1 MILYI
6 CGHDF
11 HYEMENL
18 CRVFFPN
25 EKITVSDTLP
35 ESGAPEVETYLDGAS
50 GGYSV
55 RVRVN
60 VGDKTETRSAEVPK
74 TDEPE
79 KDECERTMARE
90 LFSALSAVTGYVPPW
105 GILTGVRPSKLMLKL
120 IESLGE
126 KGAYDYFTKKLL
138 VSEPKARLAQ
148 SVAGTEQEIAAL
160 GDERSFSLYI
170 AIPFCPSRCSYCS
183 FVSHSITNAN
193 AAKLLPVYVDDLC
206 RELEITGKI
215 VRDIGLRL
223 ESIYIGGG
231 TPGILSAEQMEKVCS
246 AVENSFDLSAVRE
259 YTVELGRPDTVTQE
273 KLDVLRSH
281 SITNANAAKLL
292 PVYVDDLCRELE
304 ITGKIVRDI
313 GLRLE
318 SIYIGGGTPGILS
331 AEQMEKV
338 CSEVENSFDL
348 SAIREYTVEL
358 GRPDTVTQEKLD
370 VLRSHSVDRISINTQ
385 TLNDS
390 VLEAVGRK
398 HTAADFFASYALAE
412 KSGFENINV
421 DLIAGLPSDTLES
434 FKKSVDGVVSLAP
447 ANITVHALALK
458 SASTLREHGHAVS
471 EGETAGKMIDYSHS
485 VLFDNGYIPYYMYRQ
500 SRCVGNLE
508 NVGWCKP
515 GTECRYNVFMMEETH
530 TVLAAGAGAVTKLKK
545 PGSNYIERIFNY
557 KYPYEYNARFDTL
570 MERKKRI
577 SEFYSEIFGSQS
589 SADK

>member
-206 RELEITGKI
+206 RELENGNREAAFRAAHTLKG
-215 VRDIGLRL
+215 VCANLSFTRLMETVSRLMEVLRP
-223 ESIYIGGG
+223 EADRI
-231 TPGILSAEQMEKVCS
+231 PDA
-246 AVENSFDLSAVRE
+246 AVEL
-259 YTVELGRPDTVTQE
+259 
-273 KLDVLRSH
+273 
-281 SITNANAAKLL
+281 
-292 PVYVDDLCRELE
+292 
-304 ITGKIVRDI
+304 
-313 GLRLE
+313 
-318 SIYIGGGTPGILS
+318 
-331 AEQMEKV
+331 
-338 CSEVENSFDL
+338 
-348 SAIREYTVEL
+348 
-358 GRPDTVTQEKLD
+358 
-370 VLRSHSVDRISINTQ
+370 
-385 TLNDS
+385 
-390 VLEAVGRK
+390 
-398 HTAADFFASYALAE
+398 
-412 KSGFENINV
+412 
-421 DLIAGLPSDTLES
+421 
-434 FKKSVDGVVSLAP
+434 
-447 ANITVHALALK
+447 
-458 SASTLREHGHAVS
+458 
-471 EGETAGKMIDYSHS
+471 
-485 VLFDNGYIPYYMYRQ
+485 
-500 SRCVGNLE
+500 LE
-508 NVGWCKP
+508 NVKQD
-515 GTECRYNVFMMEETH
+515 YQL
-530 TVLAAGAGAVTKLKK
+530 TVDTIRK
-545 PGSNYIERIFNY
+545 YQRER
-557 KYPYEYNARFDTL
+557 
-570 MERKKRI
+570 
-577 SEFYSEIFGSQS
+577 
-589 SADK
+589 

>member
-1 MILYI
+1 
-6 CGHDF
+6 
-11 HYEMENL
+11 
-18 CRVFFPN
+18 
-25 EKITVSDTLP
+25 
-35 ESGAPEVETYLDGAS
+35 
-50 GGYSV
+50 
-55 RVRVN
+55 
-60 VGDKTETRSAEVPK
+60 
-74 TDEPE
+74 
-79 KDECERTMARE
+79 
-90 LFSALSAVTGYVPPW
+90 
-105 GILTGVRPSKLMLKL
+105 MLKL

-183 FVSHSITNAN
+183 FVSHSITHAN

-273 KLDVLRSH
+273 KLDLLR
-281 SITNANAAKLL
+281 
-292 PVYVDDLCRELE
+292 D
-304 ITGKIVRDI
+304 
-313 GLRLE
+313 
-318 SIYIGGGTPGILS
+318 
-331 AEQMEKV
+331 
-338 CSEVENSFDL
+338 
-348 SAIREYTVEL
+348 
-358 GRPDTVTQEKLD
+358 
-370 VLRSHSVDRISINTQ
+370 HSVDRISINTQ

-398 HTAADFFASYALAE
+398 HTAADFFSSYALAE

-421 DLIAGLPSDTLES
+421 DLIAGLPGDTLES

-447 ANITVHALALK
+447 AN
-458 SASTLREHGHAVS
+458 
-471 EGETAGKMIDYSHS
+471 TAGKMIDYSHS

>member
-231 TPGILSAEQMEKVCS
+231 TPTTLEPHHLKAI
-246 AVENSFDLSAVRE
+246 FDRLKANFDFSKIKEFTLEA
-259 YTVELGRPDTVTQE
+259 GRPDTITKD
-273 KLDVLRSH
+273 KLYE
-281 SITNANAAKLL
+281 AKQ
-292 PVYVDDLCRELE
+292 
-304 ITGKIVRDI
+304 
-313 GLRLE
+313 
-318 SIYIGGGTPGILS
+318 GG
-331 AEQMEKV
+331 V
-338 CSEVENSFDL
+338 N
-348 SAIREYTVEL
+348 
-358 GRPDTVTQEKLD
+358 
-370 VLRSHSVDRISINTQ
+370 RISINPQTMNEQ
-385 TLNDS
+385 TLKR
-390 VLEAVGRK
+390 VGRK
-398 HTAADFFASYALAE
+398 HTPDMVRKCFEMAR
-412 KSGFENINV
+412 KMGFDNINM
-421 DLIAGLPSDTLES
+421 DLIAGLPEETVDM
-434 FKKSVDGVVSLAP
+434 FKYSLDEVIKLDP
-447 ANITVHALALK
+447 ENITVHSMCVKRAASLRFSDAELAKANDMNEMLSYTQK
-458 SASTLREHGHAVS
+458 HMEKTGR
-471 EGETAGKMIDYSHS
+471 K
-485 VLFDNGYIPYYMYRQ
+485 PYYMYRQ
-500 SRCVGNLE
+500 KNISGNLE
-508 NVGWCKP
+508 NVGYAKEGCMS
-515 GTECRYNVFMMEETH
+515 TYNINIMEEKQTIIA
-530 TVLAAGAGAVTKLKK
+530 LGGGGSTKIVMDDRIERVFNFKDPLEYIRRFDEILKK
-545 PGSNYIERIFNY
+545 
-557 KYPYEYNARFDTL
+557 KD
-570 MERKKRI
+570 
-577 SEFYSEIFGSQS
+577 EILDILAGE
-589 SADK
+589 KNG

>member
-1 MILYI
+1 M
-6 CGHDF
+6 
-11 HYEMENL
+11 
-18 CRVFFPN
+18 
-25 EKITVSDTLP
+25 
-35 ESGAPEVETYLDGAS
+35 
-50 GGYSV
+50 

-120 IESLGE
+120 IESLGK

-273 KLDVLRSH
+273 KLDVLR
-281 SITNANAAKLL
+281 
-292 PVYVDDLCRELE
+292 D
-304 ITGKIVRDI
+304 
-313 GLRLE
+313 
-318 SIYIGGGTPGILS
+318 
-331 AEQMEKV
+331 
-338 CSEVENSFDL
+338 
-348 SAIREYTVEL
+348 
-358 GRPDTVTQEKLD
+358 
-370 VLRSHSVDRISINTQ
+370 HSVDRISINTQ

-398 HTAADFFASYALAE
+398 HTAADFFSSYALAE

-421 DLIAGLPSDTLES
+421 DLIAGLPGDTLES

-485 VLFDNGYIPYYMYRQ
+485 VLFDNSLLYVSPEPLRRQPRKCRLVQARYGVQIQCLHDGGDAYCPRRRSGRRNKAQKARQQLYRA
-500 SRCVGNLE
+500 
-508 NVGWCKP
+508 
-515 GTECRYNVFMMEETH
+515 YF
-530 TVLAAGAGAVTKLKK
+530 
-545 PGSNYIERIFNY
+545 
-557 KYPYEYNARFDTL
+557 
-570 MERKKRI
+570 
-577 SEFYSEIFGSQS
+577 
-589 SADK
+589 

>member
-25 EKITVSDTLP
+25 EKITVTDALP
-35 ESGAPEVETYLDGAS
+35 ESGAPEVETYLDGES
-50 GGYSV
+50 GKYSV

-60 VGDKTETRSAEVPK
+60 VGDKTETRSAEVQK

-79 KDECERTMARE
+79 KDECERAMARE

-120 IESLGE
+120 IDSLGE
-126 KGAYDYFTKKLL
+126 KGAYDYFIEKLL
-138 VSEPKARLAQ
+138 VSEPKTRLAQ

-215 VRDIGLRL
+215 VRETGLRL
-223 ESIYIGGG
+223 ESVYIGGG

-246 AVENSFDLSAVRE
+246 AVENGFDLSSVRE
-259 YTVELGRPDTVTQE
+259 YTVELGRPDTVTRE
-273 KLDVLRSH
+273 KLDVLR
-281 SITNANAAKLL
+281 A
-292 PVYVDDLCRELE
+292 
-304 ITGKIVRDI
+304 
-313 GLRLE
+313 
-318 SIYIGGGTPGILS
+318 
-331 AEQMEKV
+331 
-338 CSEVENSFDL
+338 
-348 SAIREYTVEL
+348 
-358 GRPDTVTQEKLD
+358 
-370 VLRSHSVDRISINTQ
+370 HSVDRISINTQ

-398 HTAADFFASYALAE
+398 HTAADFFAAYALAQE
-412 KSGFENINV
+412 SGFENINV
-421 DLIAGLPSDTLES
+421 DLIAGLPGDTLES
-434 FKKSVDGVVSLAP
+434 FKASVDGVVSLSP

-471 EGETAGKMIDYSHS
+471 EGETAGQMIDYSHS
-485 VLFDNGYIPYYMYRQ
+485 VLFDSGYIPYYMYRQ

-515 GTECRYNVFMMEETH
+515 GTECLYNVFMMEETH

-570 MERKKRI
+570 MERKGRI
-577 SEFYSEIFGSQS
+577 SEFYSEIFGSRE

>member
-1 MILYI
+1 
-6 CGHDF
+6 
-11 HYEMENL
+11 
-18 CRVFFPN
+18 
-25 EKITVSDTLP
+25 
-35 ESGAPEVETYLDGAS
+35 
-50 GGYSV
+50 
-55 RVRVN
+55 
-60 VGDKTETRSAEVPK
+60 
-74 TDEPE
+74 
-79 KDECERTMARE
+79 
-90 LFSALSAVTGYVPPW
+90 
-105 GILTGVRPSKLMLKL
+105 
-120 IESLGE
+120 
-126 KGAYDYFTKKLL
+126 
-138 VSEPKARLAQ
+138 
-148 SVAGTEQEIAAL
+148 
-160 GDERSFSLYI
+160 
-170 AIPFCPSRCSYCS
+170 
-183 FVSHSITNAN
+183 
-193 AAKLLPVYVDDLC
+193 
-206 RELEITGKI
+206 
-215 VRDIGLRL
+215 
-223 ESIYIGGG
+223 
-231 TPGILSAEQMEKVCS
+231 MEKVCS
-246 AVENSFDLSAVRE
+246 AVENSFDLSAV
-259 YTVELGRPDTVTQE
+259 
-273 KLDVLRSH
+273 
-281 SITNANAAKLL
+281 
-292 PVYVDDLCRELE
+292 
-304 ITGKIVRDI
+304 
-313 GLRLE
+313 
-318 SIYIGGGTPGILS
+318 
-331 AEQMEKV
+331 
-338 CSEVENSFDL
+338 
-348 SAIREYTVEL
+348 REYTVEL

-398 HTAADFFASYALAE
+398 HTAVDFFASYALAE

-421 DLIAGLPSDTLES
+421 DLIAGLPGDTLES

>member
-55 RVRVN
+55 RVLVN

-246 AVENSFDLSAVRE
+246 AVENSFDLSA
-259 YTVELGRPDTVTQE
+259 
-273 KLDVLRSH
+273 
-281 SITNANAAKLL
+281 
-292 PVYVDDLCRELE
+292 
-304 ITGKIVRDI
+304 
-313 GLRLE
+313 
-318 SIYIGGGTPGILS
+318 
-331 AEQMEKV
+331 
-338 CSEVENSFDL
+338 
-348 SAIREYTVEL
+348 IREYTVEL

-421 DLIAGLPSDTLES
+421 DLIAGLPDDTLES

-458 SASTLREHGHAVS
+458 SAST
-471 EGETAGKMIDYSHS
+471 
-485 VLFDNGYIPYYMYRQ
+485 P
-500 SRCVGNLE
+500 E
-508 NVGWCKP
+508 N
-515 GTECRYNVFMMEETH
+515 
-530 TVLAAGAGAVTKLKK
+530 TVT
-545 PGSNYIERIFNY
+545 R
-557 KYPYEYNARFDTL
+557 
-570 MERKKRI
+570 
-577 SEFYSEIFGSQS
+577 
-589 SADK
+589 SAKGRRRGR

>member
-35 ESGAPEVETYLDGAS
+35 ESGVPEVETYLDGAS

-126 KGAYDYFTKKLL
+126 KGAYDYFIKKLL

-193 AAKLLPVYVDDLC
+193 AAKLLPVYVDNLC

-246 AVENSFDLSAVRE
+246 A
-259 YTVELGRPDTVTQE
+259 
-273 KLDVLRSH
+273 
-281 SITNANAAKLL
+281 
-292 PVYVDDLCRELE
+292 
-304 ITGKIVRDI
+304 
-313 GLRLE
+313 
-318 SIYIGGGTPGILS
+318 
-331 AEQMEKV
+331 
-338 CSEVENSFDL
+338 VENSFDL

-398 HTAADFFASYALAE
+398 HTAADFFSSYALAE

-421 DLIAGLPSDTLES
+421 DLIAGLPGDTLES

-545 PGSNYIERIFNY
+545 PGINYIERIFNY

>member
-1 MILYI
+1 
-6 CGHDF
+6 
-11 HYEMENL
+11 
-18 CRVFFPN
+18 
-25 EKITVSDTLP
+25 
-35 ESGAPEVETYLDGAS
+35 
-50 GGYSV
+50 
-55 RVRVN
+55 
-60 VGDKTETRSAEVPK
+60 
-74 TDEPE
+74 
-79 KDECERTMARE
+79 
-90 LFSALSAVTGYVPPW
+90 
-105 GILTGVRPSKLMLKL
+105 
-120 IESLGE
+120 
-126 KGAYDYFTKKLL
+126 
-138 VSEPKARLAQ
+138 
-148 SVAGTEQEIAAL
+148 
-160 GDERSFSLYI
+160 
-170 AIPFCPSRCSYCS
+170 
-183 FVSHSITNAN
+183 
-193 AAKLLPVYVDDLC
+193 
-206 RELEITGKI
+206 
-215 VRDIGLRL
+215 
-223 ESIYIGGG
+223 
-231 TPGILSAEQMEKVCS
+231 MEKVCS
-246 AVENSFDLSAVRE
+246 AVENSFDLSAV
-259 YTVELGRPDTVTQE
+259 
-273 KLDVLRSH
+273 
-281 SITNANAAKLL
+281 
-292 PVYVDDLCRELE
+292 
-304 ITGKIVRDI
+304 
-313 GLRLE
+313 
-318 SIYIGGGTPGILS
+318 
-331 AEQMEKV
+331 
-338 CSEVENSFDL
+338 
-348 SAIREYTVEL
+348 REYTVEL

-398 HTAADFFASYALAE
+398 HTAADFFSSYALAE

-421 DLIAGLPSDTLES
+421 DLIAGLPGDTLES

>member
-11 HYEMENL
+11 HYETENI

-25 EKITVSDTLP
+25 EKITVSDTPP
-35 ESGAPEVETYLDGAS
+35 ESGAFGVETYLDGES

-120 IESLGE
+120 IDSLGE
-126 KGAYDYFTKKLL
+126 SDAYDYFTKKLL
-138 VSEPKARLAQ
+138 VSEPKTRLAQ
-148 SVAGTEQEIAAL
+148 SVAGTEQKIAAL

-193 AAKLLPVYVDDLC
+193 AAKLLPVYVDKLC
-206 RELEITGKI
+206 RELGITGNT
-215 VRDIGLRL
+215 VYDIGLRL

-231 TPGILSAEQMEKVCS
+231 TPGILSAEQTEKVCS
-246 AVENSFDLSAVRE
+246 AVENSFDLSSLRE

-273 KLDVLRSH
+273 KLDVLR
-281 SITNANAAKLL
+281 A
-292 PVYVDDLCRELE
+292 
-304 ITGKIVRDI
+304 
-313 GLRLE
+313 
-318 SIYIGGGTPGILS
+318 
-331 AEQMEKV
+331 
-338 CSEVENSFDL
+338 
-348 SAIREYTVEL
+348 
-358 GRPDTVTQEKLD
+358 
-370 VLRSHSVDRISINTQ
+370 HSVDRISINTQ

-390 VLEAVGRK
+390 VLEEVGRK
-398 HTAADFFASYALAE
+398 HTAADFFSSYALAE
-412 KSGFENINV
+412 RSGFENINV
-421 DLIAGLPSDTLES
+421 DLIAGLPGDTLES
-434 FKKSVDGVVSLAP
+434 FKSSVDGVVSLSP

-545 PGSNYIERIFNY
+545 PGSSYIERIFNY

-577 SEFYSEIFGSQS
+577 SEFYSEIFGSQP
-589 SADK
+589 SAEK

>member
-231 TPGILSAEQMEKVCS
+231 TPGILSAEQMEEVCS

-273 KLDVLRSH
+273 KLDVLR
-281 SITNANAAKLL
+281 
-292 PVYVDDLCRELE
+292 D
-304 ITGKIVRDI
+304 
-313 GLRLE
+313 
-318 SIYIGGGTPGILS
+318 
-331 AEQMEKV
+331 
-338 CSEVENSFDL
+338 
-348 SAIREYTVEL
+348 
-358 GRPDTVTQEKLD
+358 
-370 VLRSHSVDRISINTQ
+370 HSVDRISINTQ

-398 HTAADFFASYALAE
+398 HTAADFFSSYALAE

-421 DLIAGLPSDTLES
+421 DLIAGLPGDTLES

-500 SRCVGNLE
+500 SKSVGNLE
-508 NVGWCKP
+508 NVGWCKDNMD
-515 GTECRYNVFMMEETH
+515 CLYNVYMMDETH
-530 TVLAAGAGAVTKLKK
+530 SVFAVGAGAVTRLKNQDTGK
-545 PGSNYIERIFNY
+545 IERIYNF
-557 KYPYEYNARFDTL
+557 KYPYEYIDRFDEII
-570 MERKKRI
+570 ERKKLI
-577 SEFYSEIFGSQS
+577 EKFYTN
-589 SADK
+589 

>member
-246 AVENSFDLSAVRE
+246 AVENSFDLSA
-259 YTVELGRPDTVTQE
+259 
-273 KLDVLRSH
+273 
-281 SITNANAAKLL
+281 
-292 PVYVDDLCRELE
+292 
-304 ITGKIVRDI
+304 
-313 GLRLE
+313 
-318 SIYIGGGTPGILS
+318 
-331 AEQMEKV
+331 
-338 CSEVENSFDL
+338 
-348 SAIREYTVEL
+348 IREYTVEL

-390 VLEAVGRK
+390 VLE
-398 HTAADFFASYALAE
+398 
-412 KSGFENINV
+412 
-421 DLIAGLPSDTLES
+421 
-434 FKKSVDGVVSLAP
+434 
-447 ANITVHALALK
+447 
-458 SASTLREHGHAVS
+458 AVS